1 MTSIDATMFF
11 WDEMFDGTIAM
22 IQVAIV
28 GRDVFGLF
36 TVALISEE
44 GSLKNHFLV
53 EVVYITGPGA
63 FDISGGDEVF
73 GGFEYGVHIIEAIE
87 VIFISVMIIFIE
99 GGEYLMFSFYGL
111 REEGGFERFI
121 GHSSL

>member
-1 MTSIDATMFF
+1 MFF

-44 GSLKNHFLV
+44 GSLKNHLLV

-63 FDISGGDEVF
+63 FDISGRDEVF
-73 GGFEYGVHIIEAIE
+73 GGFEYGVHIIKSI
-87 VIFISVMIIFIE
+87 
-99 GGEYLMFSFYGL
+99 
-111 REEGGFERFI
+111 
-121 GHSSL
+121 